1 MKKILLQLAVL
12 LVSLGGASAGD
23 FEEYFEGKHWVREY
37 YNEAIS
43 RSKVLDMTY
52 NQLHENDGGVK

>member
-1 MKKILLQLAVL
+1 MKKILIQLAVL
-12 LVSLGGASAGD
+12 LVSLVEICAGD

-43 RSKVLDMTY
+43 RSNVLDMT
-52 NQLHENDGGVK
+52 